1 MYIGSQ
7 NLMKKYDQCLLN
19 EGYSLIEL
27 VDRASDCLLKH
38 MNYQHVAILCGP
50 GNNGADGLSLGIKL
64 YKQGIDIIIYI
75 FDDHRRL
82 SEANQYYL
90 NQCYQLQLQV
100 ILLDE
105 EKITTMV
112 HKMLE
117 CDAIVDAMFGF
128 GLNSSPR
135 GLYSAVIEEV
145 NQLYDQ
151 EIIAVDI
158 PTGLDCN
165 SGKPYQSVI
174 CATQTI
180 TLSAMKNGFLNPDSQ
195 SFTGNVIV
203 EHLAVKDVSAD
214 AGLYL
219 LFTKQQACQMLK
231 TRLFDGH
238 KGTYGRALCLT
249 GCSDYKGAALL
260 SAKSCVYC
268 GCGITTVMSDQQVI
282 DALSLYCPEATTQL
296 RAPILR
302 KEDFDRYKAILI
314 GCGLGLDLDA
324 FRYVIDVFSLSHQ
337 PLVIDADALTILSSR
352 IDLLKQQQ
360 RDIILTPH
368 MGEFYR
374 LCEFEEHDDILDVAK
389 NFARDY
395 HVVLVLKGPY
405 TIVTDGDMA
414 YRVDAGNKAMATG
427 GMGDVLAGMITSFLA
442 QGYQALQ
449 AALLGVYI
457 HGYCGDMIAKE
468 AYTVIPSRLIERI
481 PLSMNELLQLKNNPN
496 GLF

>member
-302 KEDFDRYKAILI
+302 KEGFDRYKAILI

-368 MGEFYR
+368 MGEFHR